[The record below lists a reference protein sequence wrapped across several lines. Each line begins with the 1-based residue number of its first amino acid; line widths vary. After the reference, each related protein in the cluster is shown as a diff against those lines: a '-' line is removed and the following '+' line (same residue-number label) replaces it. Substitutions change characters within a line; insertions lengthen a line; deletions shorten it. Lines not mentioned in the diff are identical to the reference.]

1 MLRIDFASLVR
12 FARVSLIQASERQLL
27 RIMLPRSGKFRA
39 LIAAVPAA
47 ALLFALVGSGS
58 AGAAETP
65 APAPVAG
72 KTVVKMVLDGKKLG
86 FESPATVYEG
96 ETLEVLN
103 ETNPRQVGPHTFS
116 LVEKS
121 AVPLTASARKSCFT
135 PKHICLSIA
144 TWHGFNPKTEK
155 ISVNPVKA
163 GPAGWSTLGNNSG
176 KKGDSWFTGETK
188 PGTHFSQP
196 VTAKA
201 GTTLYFVCAIHP
213 WMHGQIKVLPKPA
226 V

>member
-1 MLRIDFASLVR
+1 
-12 FARVSLIQASERQLL
+12 
-27 RIMLPRSGKFRA
+27 MLPRSGKLRA
-39 LIAAVPAA
+39 FIAAVPAA
-47 ALLFALVGSGS
+47 ALLLALVAGGS
-58 AGAAETP
+58 AGAAE
-65 APAPVAG
+65 APVTG
-72 KTVVKMVLDGKKLG
+72 KAVEKMVLKGKKLA
-86 FESPATVYEG
+86 FEGPTSVYEG
-96 ETLEVLN
+96 ETFEVLN

-121 AVPLTASARKSCFT
+121 VLPTTASSRKSCFT

-144 TWHGFNPKTEK
+144 EWHKFNPKTEK
-155 ISVNPVKA
+155 IGLNPVKA

-176 KKGDSWFTGETK
+176 KQGDSWFTGETK
-188 PGTHFSQP
+188 AGTHFSEP

-213 WMHGQIKVLPKPA
+213 WMQGSVKVLPKPA